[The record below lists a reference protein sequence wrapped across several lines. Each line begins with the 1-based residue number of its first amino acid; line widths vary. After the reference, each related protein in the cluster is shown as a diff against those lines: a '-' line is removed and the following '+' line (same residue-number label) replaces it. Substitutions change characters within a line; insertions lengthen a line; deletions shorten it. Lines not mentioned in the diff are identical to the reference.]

1 MSTSFNRLRFIVAA
15 ALLFLAAQRPSLAG
29 SATWNQNPT
38 SGDWN
43 TAANWTPAT
52 VPNGSADTATFS
64 LSNTTD
70 VSISANTQ
78 VNGITFTP
86 AATNH
91 YTITKPRCH
100 AYD

>member
-1 MSTSFNRLRFIVAA
+1 MKTSLCLITRILAP
-15 ALLFLAAQRPSLAG
+15 LLLMFCIRASFAG
-29 SATWNQNPT
+29 SATWGLNPG

-43 TAANWTPAT
+43 AAANWTPAT

-86 AATNH
+86 AATQSLYDH
-91 YTITKPRCH
+91 HQPRCH